1 MSIIRRKTTFTM
13 VALSML
19 LGLALVVQGC
29 GSGSSTAD
37 LVPNISGETYQ
48 HGPFDL
54 NSSVGRPAVINFWYP
69 SCPPCAAELPDL
81 QAAYEQYGDR
91 VDFIGVFSPIVDDE
105 ETAMRFLEAAG
116 VTYPSLT
123 DTERT
128 FQFDYTVLNYPTTI
142 FVGADH
148 IQRRDY
154 IGGPIDTATLS
165 ESIEQLLNDSK
176 SKVTERLC

>member
-1 MSIIRRKTTFTM
+1 MSIIRRKTTFTL

-165 ESIEQLLNDSK
+165 ESIEQLLNDS
-176 SKVTERLC
+176 